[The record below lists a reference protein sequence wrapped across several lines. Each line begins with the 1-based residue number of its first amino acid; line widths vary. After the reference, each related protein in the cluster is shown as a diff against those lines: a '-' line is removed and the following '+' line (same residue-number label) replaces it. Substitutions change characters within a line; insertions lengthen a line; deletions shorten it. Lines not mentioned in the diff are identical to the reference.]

1 MTEQKKKPRLTLT
14 TQIFIGLVL
23 GIGVG
28 ILINRYY
35 AIELN
40 DPAKAREIARWFQPF
55 STIFLNLIKMI
66 ISPLIFSTLVVG
78 IAGAGHFKAVGR
90 MSVRAIVYFEVVTT
104 LALLIGL
111 VAVNVLRPGDGAV
124 LAGEKTTI
132 AANAQ
137 TWDQILVHTIP
148 TSVINAMATN
158 DVLQIVVFSIFFAIG
173 LGMVGEKGKP
183 VITLCEGVAEA
194 MFKVTG
200 IIMRYAPIGV
210 FAALAYTVSAFG
222 VGPLRNLAYLILTLY
237 LALIAFYGLVLLPVA
252 LLFKVPIRKFIKA
265 VREPAVIAFSTT
277 SSEAALPR
285 AMETMERLGVPRR
298 IVTFVLPLGYTFNL
312 DGTTLYLSLA
322 SVFVAQAAG
331 IELSIG
337 TQIAMMLT
345 LMLTSKGVAGVPRA
359 ALVILA
365 ATVASYNLP
374 LEGVTTILAVDAIMD
389 MGRTMTNVVGNC
401 LASVVIARWEGEF
414 KEASDAEL
422 DAAAA
427 RGDI

>member
-1 MTEQKKKPRLTLT
+1 M
-14 TQIFIGLVL
+14 
-23 GIGVG
+23 
-28 ILINRYY
+28 
-35 AIELN
+35 
-40 DPAKAREIARWFQPF
+40 AK
-55 STIFLNLIKMI
+55 
-66 ISPLIFSTLVVG
+66 
-78 IAGAGHFKAVGR
+78 
-90 MSVRAIVYFEVVTT
+90 
-104 LALLIGL
+104 
-111 VAVNVLRPGDGAV
+111 
-124 LAGEKTTI
+124 
-132 AANAQ
+132 
-137 TWDQILVHTIP
+137 
-148 TSVINAMATN
+148 N
-158 DVLQIVVFSIFFAIG
+158 DVLQIVVFSILFAIG

-183 VITLCEGVAEA
+183 VLTLCEGVAEA

-237 LALIAFYGLVLLPVA
+237 IALIAFYLLVLLPVA

-322 SVFVAQAAG
+322 SIFVAQAAG
-331 IELSIG
+331 VELSIG

-389 MGRTMTNVVGNC
+389 MGRTMTNVIGNC
-401 LASVVIARWEGEF
+401 LASVVVARWEGEF
-414 KEASDAEL
+414 REASDEEL
-422 DAAAA
+422 ASAAA
-427 RGDI
+427 RGEI